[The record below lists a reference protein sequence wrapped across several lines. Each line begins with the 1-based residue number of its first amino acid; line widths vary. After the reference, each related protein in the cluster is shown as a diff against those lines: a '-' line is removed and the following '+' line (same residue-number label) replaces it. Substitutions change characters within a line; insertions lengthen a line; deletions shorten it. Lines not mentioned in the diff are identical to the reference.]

1 MLCGFGKLCVPVRWI
16 HDCRVRACCGGA
28 ALRRGQ
34 RDGRDRWVRRLHAG
48 LICPGPGLTVVWE
61 VVCTWI
67 WTHVECRTAVGS
79 SGERRREGA
88 EEAEERG
95 ERRGGE
101 SLRFRNSSHVYAS
114 VCVMCDSLSL
124 PEHTTLSPEHNND
137 YFPGT
142 PRPHTLPPIQPARL
156 RLRPLP
162 PCTPLPSSPPRP
174 ANHAAA
180 AEPSRAPSR
189 FYSRFSEPDPALR
202 AACRVDPAEGALGG
216 LEVADVLLA
225 HRPVQHCTRADQAR
239 LIISLVARSSLW
251 LDETERSERRH
262 KQRVV
267 DVSSAAA
274 SSRRRQPPQARSV
287 WCGVPRWAE

>member
-1 MLCGFGKLCVPVRWI
+1 MPRAWLDCGVGSCMYLDR
-16 HDCRVRACCGGA
+16 DTCRVSNCSGK
-28 ALRRGQ
+28 Q
-34 RDGRDRWVRRLHAG
+34 W
-48 LICPGPGLTVVWE
+48 
-61 VVCTWI
+61 
-67 WTHVECRTAVGS
+67 
-79 SGERRREGA
+79 GERRREGA

-225 HRPVQHCTRADQAR
+225 HRPVQHCAR
-239 LIISLVARSSLW
+239 RDGRCVGSTFRPKPGRLECLRKTQDNIMLNNTLSQL
-251 LDETERSERRH
+251 
-262 KQRVV
+262 
-267 DVSSAAA
+267 
-274 SSRRRQPPQARSV
+274 SR
-287 WCGVPRWAE
+287 G